1 MSKLGY
7 FIERRSI
14 SYSQSKFYF
23 LRINDCQVMKIITL
37 VSFFAAIL
45 ARSEGMSNLRL
56 VYRHFH
62 LLNTTRIEPYVTLP
76 CFCILA
82 ILHPFLSPQISSS
95 KLEMMNT
102 PQTHRISYFS
112 MVS

>member
-1 MSKLGY
+1 MSKLRY

-62 LLNTTRIEPYVTLP
+62 LLNTARIEPYVTLP